1 MDLNAKRK
9 ASRPD
14 VPQPLST
21 TRLSGAPWWRS
32 HNDSFTVFLSPTETD
47 GQAVGQRETFVRPQH
62 TLRMSAMSKVIIVK
76 YAGFSA
82 GLGTFNR
89 FFSVR

>member
-1 MDLNAKRK
+1 MLKIILILPNTKGFLRI
-9 ASRPD
+9 
-14 VPQPLST
+14 VGPLIMSST
-21 TRLSGAPWWRS
+21 
-32 HNDSFTVFLSPTETD
+32 
-47 GQAVGQRETFVRPQH
+47 
-62 TLRMSAMSKVIIVK
+62 VIIVK